1 MQLLQV
7 KLVDLVQLVLEH
19 ASTVGMVR
27 QMTARNVIHLAKLAQ
42 VLRIRNDR
50 HDSSTTRFQMVNV
63 CQTVIQVARLA

>member
-42 VLRIRNDR
+42 VLRIQNER
-50 HDSSTTRFQMVNV
+50 HARSTTRFQMVNV